1 MKVSSMVY
9 CLKQGIIN
17 IKRNGIFTLASIGT
31 IASCI
36 FLFGVFHIFI
46 NNFQYSLKQ
55 ASEQVGLSIFFEEDI
70 SQDEIE
76 IIGQKIKSSNQVKE
90 IIFIS
95 ADEAWDNF
103 INKYFGGKQEL
114 AEVFKDDNPLV
125 NSASYEIYL
134 YDNDKQDDFVNY
146 LNDIDGIRKVK
157 TANNVVQVFSNMKI
171 LLSYISIVIIF
182 ILVAVSVFLISM
194 TVTVGISVRKNEIS
208 IMKLIGA
215 KEIFIKAPF
224 IIEGIIISLI
234 AVIIPLFILYII
246 YNNLIIYINH
256 RFALLSGI
264 ITFINVND
272 EFKVLVPIS
281 LLIGLGI
288 GYIGS
293 EFTIRKYLK
302 R

>member
-146 LNDIDGIRKVK
+146 LNDIDGIRQVK